1 MMLLKISK
9 KSHSAP
15 LHSFHRESYRYFSLS
30 ALTLLIISANGYAA
44 SGFDPAFLEQID
56 SSNEVTDLSTYAL
69 PEGGQIPGK
78 YVVDIYLNKNP
89 VDHREVT
96 FIAYKGTSA
105 NDKTGL
111 VPCFTEEEL
120 KGYGIK
126 TDAALAMIKKGAD
139 SPAPATAKEGSD
151 TAAQPTDS
159 AQCDL
164 LLQSIPSAKTNF
176 DFSNQRL
183 NISVPQVLVS
193 NSARGYV
200 DPSMWDEGI
209 PALLLNYNFTGA
221 NDSNDQSNYYLNLRS
236 GLNLGAWR
244 LRNYS
249 TWNDNNGVREFT
261 NVNTYVQRSI
271 AALKAGLTLG
281 DSYSGSDVFDSVQ
294 FRGVQLASDDDM
306 VPDSQKNFAP
316 VIRGIAKTNAQV
328 TVEQNGYM
336 VYQSYVTPGAF
347 EITDLYP
354 SSDGGDLTV
363 KIKEEDGS
371 TQTFIQPYSSVPI
384 LQREGHTKFSLTAG
398 QYRNGYDSDKPDFAQ
413 FTLIHG
419 FSKGITLYG
428 GMQATENY
436 TSAALGYGQNLGSF
450 GAISVDVTQARTQLP
465 DSKSSQGQSYRFLY
479 AKTFA
484 ETDTDFRLVGYRYS
498 TSGFYSL
505 DDSVILNDED
515 TDYTDYNIRTHK
527 RSRIEGSLN
536 QQLGEDAGSLY
547 VSASVQD
554 YYDDNSKEQT
564 LQAGYSNTWNG
575 ISYNIAYSDNYISNE
590 DQEHDKQISFSV
602 SIQLDRWVKSAWAN
616 YSINHGSDGRVQQM
630 AGVSGTLLDD
640 NNLSYSV
647 SESYANQG
655 EGDSGNANL
664 NYQGQY
670 GNSNVGYSYSKDVRR
685 VNYGVQGGIVAHSE
699 GITLSQ
705 PLGETVAL
713 VSAPGADNTKVQNN
727 TGVKTD
733 FRGYAIVPYISPYR
747 RTRVSLDTTS
757 LGDKVEIEESAK
769 DVIPTRGAVVR
780 AHFNAHVGYR
790 VMMTLTRQDGKSL
803 PFGATVALIDESE
816 DKTGSENA
824 NAGIVG
830 EQGVTYL
837 SGLPEKGTLI
847 AQWGKDINQQC
858 KINYQLSQQDLNNSI
873 LTAAAS
879 CQSGEVK

>member
-15 LHSFHRESYRYFSLS
+15 SHSLHKESYRYFSLS
-30 ALTLLIISANGYAA
+30 ALTLLIMSANGYAA
-44 SGFDPAFLEQID
+44 GGFDPAFLEQID

-96 FIAYKGTSA
+96 FIAYKGPNA

-111 VPCFTEEEL
+111 IPCFTEEEL
-120 KGYGIK
+120 KDYGIK
-126 TDAALAMIKKGAD
+126 TDAALAMIKKGTDSPMPAATKDNTDTATQPAD
-139 SPAPATAKEGSD
+139 SAK
-151 TAAQPTDS
+151 
-159 AQCDL
+159 CNL
-164 LLQSIPSAKTNF
+164 LLQAIPSAKTNF

-183 NISVPQVLVS
+183 NISVPQLLVS

-200 DPSMWDEGI
+200 DPSMWDDGI

-221 NDSNDQSNYYLNLRS
+221 NDSDDQSNYYLNLRS

-249 TWNDNNGVREFT
+249 TWNDNNGVRQFT

-398 QYRNGYDSDKPDFAQ
+398 QYRNGYGSDKPDFAQ

-428 GMQATENY
+428 GMQATDNY
-436 TSAALGYGQNLGSF
+436 TAAALGYGQNLGSF

-465 DSKSSQGQSYRFLY
+465 DTNSSQGQSYRFLY

-484 ETDTDFRLVGYRYS
+484 ETDTDLRLVGYRYS

-505 DDSVILNDED
+505 DDSVILNDQNN
-515 TDYTDYNIRTHK
+515 DYTDYNIRTHK
-527 RSRIEGSLN
+527 RSRIESSLN

-547 VSASVQD
+547 VSASMQD
-554 YYDDNSKEQT
+554 YYDDSSKEQT

-590 DQEHDKQISFSV
+590 DQKHDKQISFSV

-616 YSINHGSDGRVQQM
+616 YSVNHGSDGRVQQM

-670 GNSNVGYSYSKDVRR
+670 GNSNVGYSYSKDTRR
-685 VNYGVQGGIVAHSE
+685 VNYGVQGGIVAHSH
-699 GITLSQ
+699 GITLAQ
-705 PLGETVAL
+705 KLNDTIVLVNAQGAEGVA
-713 VSAPGADNTKVQNN
+713 VSNQ
-727 TGVKTD
+727 TGVMTD
-733 FRGYAIVPYISPYR
+733 GRGFAVVPYANPYHKNSI
-747 RTRVSLDTTS
+747 SLDTEQISNHSVDLQETT
-757 LGDKVEIEESAK
+757 KYVY
-769 DVIPTRGAVVR
+769 PTRGAVVE
-780 AHFNAHVGYR
+780 AGYR
-790 VMMTLTRQDGKSL
+790 ATIGYRALLTLVQANGKPV
-803 PFGATVALIDESE
+803 PFGATVSVNA
-816 DKTGSENA
+816 TPANEN
-824 NAGIVG
+824 NSSIVG
-830 EQGVTYL
+830 DDGQVYL
-837 SGLPEKGTLI
+837 SGLKDAGSVQVKWGMKGASQCTATYSLPEK
-847 AQWGKDINQQC
+847 KS
-858 KINYQLSQQDLNNSI
+858 LSGIEI
-873 LTAAAS
+873 LHAN
-879 CQSGEVK
+879 CL